1 MPQPTK
7 RKAAHKKV
15 NRNEQG
21 KLTKEV
27 EIPWVINTEVN
38 TSEEQSEM
46 GNTLSEYNWE
56 NYEVSDWGK
65 VVLIW
70 KDKIHGK

>member
-1 MPQPTK
+1 MS
-7 RKAAHKKV
+7 
-15 NRNEQG
+15 
-21 KLTKEV
+21 KENLLSRDTLS
-27 EIPWVINTEVN
+27 NTEVN
-38 TSEEQSEM
+38 TLEEQSEM
-46 GNTLSEYNWE
+46 GYNTLSEYDWE